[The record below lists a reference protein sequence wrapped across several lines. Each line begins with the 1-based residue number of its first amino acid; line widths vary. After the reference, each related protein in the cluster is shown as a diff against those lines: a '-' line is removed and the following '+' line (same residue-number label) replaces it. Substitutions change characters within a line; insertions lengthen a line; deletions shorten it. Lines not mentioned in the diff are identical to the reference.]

1 VEGEPDLDTFADA
14 QVGEPRRGRIDKC
27 LVEPCPRSCQALRLC
42 TLHLGRWRKVGKPDQ
57 EQWAADQDAGPVRDR
72 ECLVTGCEFP
82 ATGGQNSLCD
92 AHAVRFTNSPFDDPR
107 VFVLTE
113 NGPRR
118 RVRYDMS
125 ALTGVSRLEMQF
137 VLQQRHDEQGATL
150 SKTLFDRL
158 VATLA
163 SAEGS
168 LLDGDEAQWLT
179 HLGEKQP
186 PGFLR
191 YARDRLQL
199 LWDGAVM
206 DWDDD
211 TWDLRRALGVKW
223 DVYYGRRL
231 RFGDIPQPWLRTV
244 AKRWARLRLASR
256 AQCVVYNNVRHV
268 ALLGQF
274 LEREGVQSAEGLTRD
289 RLEGFLAWL
298 RATPYKENTQ
308 AGIVAAVRTFLDD
321 CATHAW
327 DTRLPRNARLFP
339 GEGARFRTGLP
350 RFISEDVMCQ
360 LEDPAN
366 MARWDDPTARNLFIV
381 MRETGK
387 RAGEVVKLGRDPVL
401 LDSTGA
407 PCLLYHDYKGRRDAI
422 VPISDLAAAA
432 IRDQQRIAAQ
442 ENPTS
447 PWLFPRP
454 GKNADGSRH
463 YTTGTF
469 NDRLNRWMRTCEV
482 KDAAGNPVTVS
493 SHQFRHTM
501 ATRML
506 NLGVPQHIVQQML
519 GHARA
524 DTVATYARLSDRT
537 LRREFDRYQQERVN
551 IRGEVVSY
559 SDTSPTA
566 EAEWIKHRISKALQ
580 TLPNGECGRPIQQTC
595 PHPNACLTCD
605 DFLTDG
611 RHLESHRDQL
621 ERTRKLIAV
630 AEGIGNARM
639 VEMNRQVETNLV
651 QIVSTIER
659 RSQEVAP
666 DAAS

>member
-1 VEGEPDLDTFADA
+1 
-14 QVGEPRRGRIDKC
+14 
-27 LVEPCPRSCQALRLC
+27 
-42 TLHLGRWRKVGKPDQ
+42 
-57 EQWAADQDAGPVRDR
+57 
-72 ECLVTGCEFP
+72 
-82 ATGGQNSLCD
+82 
-92 AHAVRFTNSPFDDPR
+92 
-107 VFVLTE
+107 
-113 NGPRR
+113 
-118 RVRYDMS
+118 
-125 ALTGVSRLEMQF
+125 
-137 VLQQRHDEQGATL
+137 L

-158 VATLA
+158 VATVA
-163 SAEGS
+163 AAGVS

-179 HLGEKQP
+179 RLGEKQP

-223 DVYYGRRL
+223 DVYSGRRI
-231 RFGDIPQPWLRTV
+231 RFGDIPQPWLRTL

-256 AQCVVYNNVRHV
+256 AQCVVYNNVHHL

-274 LEREGVQSAEGLTRD
+274 LEHDGVTTADGLTRD
-289 RLEGFLAWL
+289 HLERFLAWL
-298 RATPYKENTQ
+298 RATPYKENSQ
-308 AGIVAAVRTFLDD
+308 AGIVASVRTFLDD
-321 CATHAW
+321 CATHGW
-327 DTRLPRNARLFP
+327 DTRLARNARLFA
-339 GEGARFRTGLP
+339 GEGPRFRTGLP

-366 MARWDDPTARNLFIV
+366 VARWDDPSARNLFLV

-401 LDSTGA
+401 VDSTGA

-422 VPISDLAAAA
+422 VPVSDIAAAA
-432 IRDQQRIAAQ
+432 IRDQQRVVAQ
-442 ENPTS
+442 EHPES

-454 GKNADGSRH
+454 GSNADGSRH

-469 NDRLNRWMRTCEV
+469 NERLTRWMQACGV
-482 KDAAGNPVTVS
+482 KDAAGEPVTVS
-493 SHQFRHTM
+493 SHQFRHTL

-537 LRREFDRYQQERVN
+537 MRQEFERYQHERVN
-551 IRGEVVSY
+551 IRGEVVCY

-566 EAEWIKHRISKALQ
+566 DAEWIKHRISKALQ
-580 TLPNGECGRPIQQTC
+580 SLPNGECGRPIQQVC
-595 PHPNACLTCD
+595 LHPNTCGTQSWS
-605 DFLTDG
+605 FAL
-611 RHLESHRDQL
+611 
-621 ERTRKLIAV
+621 
-630 AEGIGNARM
+630 
-639 VEMNRQVETNLV
+639 
-651 QIVSTIER
+651 
-659 RSQEVAP
+659 
-666 DAAS
+666 AA